1 MLMKISVGCLLF
13 VHVQVLVSHAATAE
27 TCLFSD

>member
-1 MLMKISVGCLLF
+1 MLMKISVVCLLF
-13 VHVQVLVSHAATAE
+13 VHIQVLVSHPVTAE

>member
-1 MLMKISVGCLLF
+1 MLMKISIVCLLF
-13 VHVQVLVSHAATAE
+13 VHIQILVSYAATAE

>member
-1 MLMKISVGCLLF
+1 MLMKISVVCLLF
-13 VHVQVLVSHAATAE
+13 VHIQVLVSHAVAAE

>member
-1 MLMKISVGCLLF
+1 MLMKISVVCLLF
-13 VHVQVLVSHAATAE
+13 VHIQVLVSHAATAE